1 MHGRGSSEQDLFP
14 LLDMFDPD
22 RRLWGFAPRGPLRL
36 PPGGAHW
43 YVLGGTGTPDPDTF
57 FDTYSRLDRWLA
69 AVAETTG
76 VAAEQTVIGGG
87 SPGPGVSWGP
97 RPGGGGARAAGGPPP

>member
-43 YVLGGTGTPDPDTF
+43 YVLGGTGTPDPGTF
-57 FDTYSRLDRWLA
+57 FDTYSRLDRWLG

-87 SPGPGVSWGP
+87 SPRRAASRGARGRGG
-97 RPGGGGARAAGGPPP
+97 RPRAAG